1 MTDKNND
8 FGFSTRAI
16 HHGYDPLQNNGALI
30 PPIYLT
36 STFAFPTVEYGAG
49 CFAGEQSGH
58 FYTRIS
64 NPTLALL
71 ESRMAALE
79 NG

>member
-1 MTDKNND
+1 MNDKHNN

-16 HHGYDPLQNNGALI
+16 HYGYNALENHGALI

-36 STFAFPTVEYGAG
+36 STFAFASVEYGAA

-71 ESRMAALE
+71 
-79 NG
+79 